1 MTRER
6 DCDSRKE
13 EKKKETLPKN
23 TVWQQTALVIL
34 NVCGRELSTIQSS
47 HKARERSKPEYPV
60 YRDLLLLMNRNRE
73 QDVCSLNLHL
83 KGNISVELVIYGLLY
98 SQNLKLNLIS
108 IKIDISK
115 KKLKKRKYNRFFLT

>member
-1 MTRER
+1 
-6 DCDSRKE
+6 
-13 EKKKETLPKN
+13 
-23 TVWQQTALVIL
+23 
-34 NVCGRELSTIQSS
+34 
-47 HKARERSKPEYPV
+47 
-60 YRDLLLLMNRNRE
+60 MNRNRE

-115 KKLKKRKYNRFFLT
+115 KKNQAKI